1 MIPGETK
8 HFISGSA
15 DNSLRFWDCE
25 TATTLSKYET
35 KTAVRACGFSYS
47 GTSIMMTTDRQM
59 GHDCFIF
66 IYDIREG
73 ILTDFVLSTFA
84 KVRCGVLVFRYSGVS
99 GTVVQKFLMFLDE
112 FMK

>member
-73 ILTDFVLSTFA
+73 IFTDFVLQYHPNVSYHPRA
-84 KVRCGVLVFRYSGVS
+84 RRESRRSKKHVQRDQDFRQTSC
-99 GTVVQKFLMFLDE
+99 
-112 FMK
+112 

>member
-1 MIPGETK
+1 MLIIAMTAIVVSNIVQNSLTFSLLIPGETK

-35 KTAVRACGFSYS
+35 KTAVRACGFSYC

-73 ILTDFVLSTFA
+73 IFTDFVL
-84 KVRCGVLVFRYSGVS
+84 
-99 GTVVQKFLMFLDE
+99 
-112 FMK
+112 

>member
-1 MIPGETK
+1 MVPGETK

-25 TATTLSKYET
+25 TATTLCKYET
-35 KTAVRACGFSYS
+35 KTAVRACGFSYC
-47 GTSIMMTTDRQM
+47 GKMIMMTTDRQM

-73 ILTDFVLSTFA
+73 MFAGFVLCTFA
-84 KVRCGVLVFRYSGVS
+84 KVKSGVS
-99 GTVVQKFLMFLDE
+99 VFRGSGISVSSKVTDVSK
-112 FMK
+112 